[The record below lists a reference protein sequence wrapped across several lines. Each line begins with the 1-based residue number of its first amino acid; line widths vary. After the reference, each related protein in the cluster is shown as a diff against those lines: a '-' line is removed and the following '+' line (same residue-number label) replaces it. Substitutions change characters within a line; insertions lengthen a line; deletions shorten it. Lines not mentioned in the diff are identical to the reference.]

1 MPLPNPPKL
10 QPPAPPR
17 SNQKNPLRPSAP
29 LRAPAQ
35 RFSAF
40 ALNPFASLRFLCASA
55 LILALLAITPTAALA
70 QSPQDPADAFQPLF
84 VRTVEPFE
92 VAMGWTPAAP
102 QVGFV
107 NVGVAPAALGGE
119 PVTDARVTVVA
130 APQNDV
136 SEAFEVVAVNTPV
149 DPTVYRANMKFEHA
163 DNWTLSVHIASP
175 TVGEAS
181 FQTPIVVLPPPI
193 ESDASGGWVF
203 LGVFAALAAGAAY
216 LIWSA
221 RRAQRAR
228 QRAAGA

>member
-1 MPLPNPPKL
+1 MLPHSPTPPSAYL
-10 QPPAPPR
+10 RAPPR
-17 SNQKNPLRPSAP
+17 LRVKIPLR
-29 LRAPAQ
+29 
-35 RFSAF
+35 
-40 ALNPFASLRFLCASA
+40 LCASA
-55 LILALLAITPTAALA
+55 IVLLAIIPTVALA
-70 QSPQDPADAFQPLF
+70 QDAADAFQPLF
-84 VRTVEPFE
+84 TRTVEPFE

-107 NVGVAPAALGGE
+107 NIGVAPAALGGE

-130 APQNDV
+130 APQNDA

-175 TVGEAS
+175 TAGEAS

-216 LIWSA
+216 LVWSA

-228 QRAAGA
+228 EEAASA

>member
-1 MPLPNPPKL
+1 MPIPKPPKP
-10 QPPAPPR
+10 QPSAPPR
-17 SNQKNPLRPSAP
+17 SNQKNPLRPSAR

-35 RFSAF
+35 RFSVFALESPAPLRHCAF
-40 ALNPFASLRFLCASA
+40 AL
-55 LILALLAITPTAALA
+55 ILTILLAIPPTAALA

-84 VRTVEPFE
+84 TRTVEPFE

-193 ESDASGGWVF
+193 ESESSGGWVF

-216 LIWSA
+216 LVWSA